1 MSNFLARSK
10 SKSREEDPWLS
21 ISDLMAGLMVIFL
34 FIAIVYIRPLVET
47 QTKIETVTSA
57 WEDAREKIYLALN
70 KEFQEDLVEWQA
82 QLEKQTLTIRFRAP
96 DVLFET
102 NSSEINERFKQI
114 LDSFFPRYL
123 SVLEVYKTEIEEI
136 RIEGHTSSEWSDDT
150 TELQSYFNNM
160 KLSQAR
166 TRAVLEYSFSKES
179 VYSNNVWAH
188 PLVTANGLS
197 FSQKLLRPD
206 GLEDKENSRRVEFR
220 VRTNTD
226 KKIEQIIQSLK

>member
-1 MSNFLARSK
+1 MSNFLSSSK
-10 SKSREEDPWLS
+10 AKSREEGPWLS

-70 KEFQEDLVEWQA
+70 EEFEEDLVKWQA
-82 QLEKQTLTIRFRAP
+82 ELEKETLTIRFKAP

-102 NSSEINERFKQI
+102 GTAELKIQFQQI

-123 SVLEVYKTEIEEI
+123 AVLKGYQSEIEEI
-136 RIEGHTSSEWSDDT
+136 RIEGHTSSEWAHDT
-150 TELQSYFNNM
+150 TELQSYFENM

-166 TRAVLEYSFSKES
+166 TRAVLEYSFSQGS
-179 VYSNNVWAH
+179 VYSTNVWAH

-197 FSQKLLRPD
+197 SSQKLLNSD
-206 GLEDKENSRRVEFR
+206 GLEDKKNSRRVEFR

>member
-1 MSNFLARSK
+1 MSSFLARSK
-10 SKSREEDPWLS
+10 TKSREEDPWLS

-47 QTKIETVTSA
+47 QAKIETVTSA

-70 KEFQEDLVEWQA
+70 DEFEEDLVKWQA
-82 QLEKQTLTIRFRAP
+82 QLERETLTIRFRAP

-102 NSSEINERFKQI
+102 NSSKINDRFKQI

-123 SVLEVYKTEIEEI
+123 SVLEVYKSEIEEI
-136 RIEGHTSSEWSDDT
+136 RIEGHTSSEWSEDT

-166 TRAVLEYSFSKES
+166 TRAVLEYSFSRQS
-179 VYSNNVWAH
+179 VYSKNVWAH

-197 FSQKLLRPD
+197 FSQKLLD
-206 GLEDKENSRRVEFR
+206 QYGLEDKANSRRVEFR